1 MQRRVDREFAC
12 LCPCWILQVFFEWS
26 TQGAR
31 ALKVCSFRWQWKKYE
46 HFKYCVSLVW
56 HWSMCSGKFGQ
67 PAAPSERDETV
78 TVAWRIMPN
87 VCKISRKI
95 ANFCRISVTRAWR
108 ERDGSVT
115 KHGELCWNTGGKSTF
130 YFHIF
135 RPRPFLM
142 LTGISPS
149 NPFFWHFLTKVA

>member
-1 MQRRVDREFAC
+1 MLLPLLD
-12 LCPCWILQVFFEWS
+12 PSNFFWMVNPRGKNTES
-26 TQGAR
+26 VLFSVT
-31 ALKVCSFRWQWKKYE
+31 VKKYKHVE
-46 HFKYCVSLVW
+46 HCVSLVW

-78 TVAWRIMPN
+78 TGAWRTMPN

-95 ANFCRISVTRAWR
+95 PNFCRTSVTRAWR

-115 KHGELCWNTGGKSTF
+115 KHRELYWNTVGKSTF

-135 RPRPFLM
+135 RPKPFHM

-149 NPFFWHFLTKVA
+149 SPFSWYFRPKVA